1 MTSCAPTTT
10 TTTTTKRTPKVVTMT
25 HRDLSA
31 QQTASDRLDAY
42 IQQLT
47 GLADTWIAGK
57 PTAADFRELIAAI
70 HAEVADIISDVE
82 TERDELREDIRYAT
96 ELIDTAIDHHENAVC
111 FGWPDRDANGWT
123 LVNEAYGELSDLIPV
138 SA

>member
-57 PTAADFRELIAAI
+57 PTAADLRELIAAI

-82 TERDELREDIRYAT
+82 TERDELQTTVRDAT
-96 ELIDTAIDHHENAVC
+96 ELIDLAIIHHDDAET
-111 FGWPDRDANGWT
+111 FGWTDRDT
-123 LVNEAYGELSDLIPV
+123 EAWRLIIDAQCDLSDLIPV

>member
-1 MTSCAPTTT
+1 
-10 TTTTTKRTPKVVTMT
+10 MT

-57 PTAADFRELIAAI
+57 PTAADLRELIAAI

-82 TERDELREDIRYAT
+82 TERDELQTTVRDAT
-96 ELIDTAIDHHENAVC
+96 ELIDLAIIHHDDAET
-111 FGWPDRDANGWT
+111 FGWTDRDT
-123 LVNEAYGELSDLIPV
+123 EAWRLIIDAQCDLSDLIPV